1 VEATRPALSASNRR
15 GRPYCYPPS
24 EGLGEVVC
32 PNNSRQQRTPSDA
45 PKGQQLT
52 AQGIA
57 LGFCVGVVFFALKV
71 QKLLPQTYYLSRIRE
86 LENFSFLEWELL
98 RIGEEIA
105 SNFLFPCSHSRRL
118 RRILINSFAGR
129 KIL

>member
-1 VEATRPALSASNRR
+1 
-15 GRPYCYPPS
+15 
-24 EGLGEVVC
+24 
-32 PNNSRQQRTPSDA
+32 
-45 PKGQQLT
+45 
-52 AQGIA
+52 
-57 LGFCVGVVFFALKV
+57 V

-129 KIL
+129 KITSPSVGGSSTNLSNSLILDKKN